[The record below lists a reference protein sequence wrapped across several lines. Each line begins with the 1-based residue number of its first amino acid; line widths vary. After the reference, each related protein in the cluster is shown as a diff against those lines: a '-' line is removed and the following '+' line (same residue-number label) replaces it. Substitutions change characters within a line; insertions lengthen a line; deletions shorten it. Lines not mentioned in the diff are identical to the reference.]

1 MIELFGSKQDCC
13 GCTACVSICPESAI
27 TMESDAEGFLYPKI
41 DVSKCSECGLCKK
54 VCAFQ
59 NGYDSSG
66 NILPP
71 RVLAVKHADETTRTS
86 STSGGAFSAIAEY
99 FLKNEG
105 IVYGVALDSDLRVV
119 HQRADTLE
127 GVEAFKGSKY
137 VQSNLDGIF
146 ESVKKDLSDGRF
158 VLFSGTPC
166 QIAGLNEYLMKADK
180 SKLFLC
186 DVVCCGV
193 PSPLLWEDHLR
204 LLEKKNKSV
213 IEKYFF
219 RSKVKGWTSPTVQI
233 TFKNGKKDYRTAL
246 SQSHRA
252 LFSSLNAMRPAC
264 YNCKYRNFERP
275 ADISIADFWGIEDHM
290 PDFIDELGVSLVL
303 INTPKGETIF
313 DNISENLI
321 YREGTTDMCSH
332 ASLRTPL
339 RKPPQ
344 RDAFWIAYQK
354 YGYEYIVKKYGDCA
368 FFGLK
373 RVVKKFVGRT
383 LRKLKIDKIVKK
395 LLGRV

>member
-127 GVEAFKGSKY
+127 EQGF
-137 VQSNLDGIF
+137 
-146 ESVKKDLSDGRF
+146 
-158 VLFSGTPC
+158 
-166 QIAGLNEYLMKADK
+166 
-180 SKLFLC
+180 
-186 DVVCCGV
+186 
-193 PSPLLWEDHLR
+193 
-204 LLEKKNKSV
+204 
-213 IEKYFF
+213 
-219 RSKVKGWTSPTVQI
+219 
-233 TFKNGKKDYRTAL
+233 
-246 SQSHRA
+246 
-252 LFSSLNAMRPAC
+252 
-264 YNCKYRNFERP
+264 
-275 ADISIADFWGIEDHM
+275 
-290 PDFIDELGVSLVL
+290 
-303 INTPKGETIF
+303 
-313 DNISENLI
+313 
-321 YREGTTDMCSH
+321 
-332 ASLRTPL
+332 
-339 RKPPQ
+339 
-344 RDAFWIAYQK
+344 
-354 YGYEYIVKKYGDCA
+354 
-368 FFGLK
+368 
-373 RVVKKFVGRT
+373 
-383 LRKLKIDKIVKK
+383 
-395 LLGRV
+395 